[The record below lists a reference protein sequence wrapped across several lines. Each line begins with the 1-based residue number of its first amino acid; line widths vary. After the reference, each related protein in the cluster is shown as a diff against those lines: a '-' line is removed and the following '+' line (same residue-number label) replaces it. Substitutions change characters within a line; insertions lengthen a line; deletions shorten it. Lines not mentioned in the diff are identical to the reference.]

1 MLAPLFTRR
10 KINSPEHLV
19 ITIPSEPQQERI
31 VYVKCVADRGR
42 IRELIKV
49 ESKQNNAISEMLVMR
64 TFHAVVV
71 LVNVSKLS
79 TYKRSAPNSSTMLH
93 PNLKYQNIIT
103 IRDLHRIQFNVVED
117 DIQFNVL
124 EDRTSDANLYQI

>member
-1 MLAPLFTRR
+1 M
-10 KINSPEHLV
+10 
-19 ITIPSEPQQERI
+19 
-31 VYVKCVADRGR
+31 YGKCVADRGG

-49 ESKQNNAISEMLVMR
+49 ESKQNNAILEMLVMR
-64 TFHAVVV
+64 TFHSVVV

-124 EDRTSDANLYQI
+124 EDRTSDANYIRFNIKTSKPILESFTQSTQRPQNS

>member
-1 MLAPLFTRR
+1 M
-10 KINSPEHLV
+10 
-19 ITIPSEPQQERI
+19 
-31 VYVKCVADRGR
+31 YVKCVADRGG

-49 ESKQNNAISEMLVMR
+49 ESKQNNAILEMLVMR
-64 TFHAVVV
+64 TFHSVVV

-103 IRDLHRIQFNVVED
+103 IRDLHQIQFNVVED

-124 EDRTSDANLYQI
+124 EDRTSDANSNQIKYKT